1 MVATLNPTRKR
12 RMVATALGT
21 GASALI
27 FTPMAHADTG
37 TPLLDPAEQALGD
50 LSAAAD
56 NPTPAPA
63 PTPLKSLNDFASQA
77 LGVVPSNLLRTDSAG
92 TTGADEVA
100 AQTVPGVTND
110 GVTKAINNYN
120 AKVEAAQANPVQHIA
135 QNFLDAHNGHN
146 DPNTIGQAFGAA
158 QLPTAETIN
167 QINNDVNT
175 LVGKVTSG
183 EIVNDVQTA
192 IDETLNSPQYEAW
205 RTNTDSIL
213 NVDGNLHGVDRAS
226 AGISHLI
233 DTVSTNPARA
243 LSDVV
248 TAAGGPVNMVLNPI
262 GATVQ
267 VATAILGPDVMRDFG
282 NALRETPA
290 NFGKSLLEAA
300 PALLAI
306 PAGDII
312 GHLLGAPLGALPGA
326 GVGALLGALGPHN
339 LIPGLL
345 AAIPG
350 TILGGLATGSIGL
363 IGSIMA
369 TLPLLGILPLAGA
382 ATGSALALAG
392 LAATIF
398 GIYLATYI
406 PAAIISAL
414 LGAGLGVAVAG
425 ILAAIAAF
433 NPAFLPL
440 AAAGGFLTFLLM
452 TAVIFG
458 SYAALSALIPL
469 TIFGVLAPLFIN
481 TGGMMGL
488 MTGLASAALIASLAI
503 PLITALSAIPGAL
516 AGNIFGLLAGT
527 AASSWISAIIG
538 ANIGGLIGAVIGG
551 HIGGNIGKL
560 VGAAI
565 GIPLFG
571 MIAALTFGDAVA
583 DSFGKPVNDVRR
595 AMDQG
600 WRHSHLGQLIGTL
613 EYNFYHH
620 TETGNALG
628 DLMNRINNLYHTMA
642 FLDGRRLRDMLLRGG
657 LLGSILG
664 AIPGALTGGT
674 IGTLLGLFNPLN
686 LLNGLAAGIIAAI
699 PGALAGG
706 AAGSLL
712 SDLLAPLVGIPAG
725 ILSFLPWLGVL
736 FTLWAIPALLTTT
749 MALASTIIPAIAAA
763 LVATLVAGILGSSP
777 LWLPF
782 AAVSTIMTLIQA
794 VSFNPAGAALLPFT
808 TSPIFGG
815 IVAFSVFMVAAILTI
830 SIALAAVFI
839 GIPTFFVVAALFTFP
854 ALTVPLAWTLA
865 LPLLLPLALGL
876 STLTGLAAGSAADIL
891 SKLVTIPLGALIG
904 SLLKAIPSA
913 IAGTIIASLTRALTY
928 GAAGTGIGAGIGAVL
943 GFTPGVIAALVTH
956 LRAAAGSE
964 PDGTQWVDGR
974 IVNRGGFGDSLAI
987 VPGLSGNK
995 IARGA
1000 TVAIPEVA
1008 SPSMGVGTAT
1018 KSRKRSLVDASALVG
1033 A

>member
-1 MVATLNPTRKR
+1 
-12 RMVATALGT
+12 
-21 GASALI
+21 
-27 FTPMAHADTG
+27 
-37 TPLLDPAEQALGD
+37 
-50 LSAAAD
+50 
-56 NPTPAPA
+56 
-63 PTPLKSLNDFASQA
+63 
-77 LGVVPSNLLRTDSAG
+77 
-92 TTGADEVA
+92 
-100 AQTVPGVTND
+100 
-110 GVTKAINNYN
+110 
-120 AKVEAAQANPVQHIA
+120 
-135 QNFLDAHNGHN
+135 
-146 DPNTIGQAFGAA
+146 
-158 QLPTAETIN
+158 
-167 QINNDVNT
+167 
-175 LVGKVTSG
+175 
-183 EIVNDVQTA
+183 
-192 IDETLNSPQYEAW
+192 
-205 RTNTDSIL
+205 
-213 NVDGNLHGVDRAS
+213 
-226 AGISHLI
+226 
-233 DTVSTNPARA
+233 
-243 LSDVV
+243 
-248 TAAGGPVNMVLNPI
+248 MVLNPI

-282 NALRETPA
+282 QALRETPG
-290 NFGKSLLEAA
+290 NLGKSLLEAA
-300 PALLAI
+300 PALLTI
-306 PAGDII
+306 PAGDLI

-363 IGSIMA
+363 LGSILA
-369 TLPLLGILPLAGA
+369 TLPLMGILPLAGA
-382 ATGSALALAG
+382 ATGSTLALAG

-425 ILAAIAAF
+425 ILATIAAF

-440 AAAGGFLTFLLM
+440 AASGGFLTFLLM
-452 TAVIFG
+452 TAIIFG

-488 MTGLASAALIASLAI
+488 MTGLASAAFIASLAI

-551 HIGGNIGKL
+551 HIGGNIGKF

-565 GIPLFG
+565 GVPLFT
-571 MIAALTFGDAVA
+571 MIAALTFGDAVGH
-583 DSFGKPVNDVRR
+583 SFAKPLGEVRQ
-595 AMDQG
+595 ALDKG
-600 WRHSHLGQLIGTL
+600 WRQSHLGQLIGTL

-620 TETGNALG
+620 TETGRALG
-628 DLMNRINNLYHTMA
+628 DLFNRINNLYHTMA

-725 ILSFLPWLGVL
+725 VLSFLPWLGVL

-782 AAVSTIMTLIQA
+782 AATSTIMTLIQA
-794 VSFNPAGAALLPFT
+794 VSFNPAGAALLSFT

-815 IVAFSVFMVAAILTI
+815 IVAFCVFMVVAILVT

-854 ALTVPLAWTLA
+854 ALTVPLTWTLA

-928 GAAGTGIGAGIGAVL
+928 GAAGAGIGGGIGATL
-943 GFTPGVIAALVTH
+943 GFIPGVIAALVTH